1 MKRTI
6 RWSLMVALLAASSL
20 TVPNEPLQAQSAAA
34 QEPEAPETFVPSER
48 LPADSA
54 VSFPVDI

>member
-1 MKRTI
+1 MRLLIRTG
-6 RWSLMVALLAASSL
+6 LLLLLLVVAILALPQAPLAAQDDPS
-20 TVPNEPLQAQSAAA
+20 
-34 QEPEAPETFVPSER
+34 EAPEAFVPSER